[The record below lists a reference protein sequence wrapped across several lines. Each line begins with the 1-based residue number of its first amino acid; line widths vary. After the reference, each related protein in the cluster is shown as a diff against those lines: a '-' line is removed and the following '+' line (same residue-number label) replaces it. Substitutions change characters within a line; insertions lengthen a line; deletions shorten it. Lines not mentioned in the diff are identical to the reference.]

1 MKYIIEY
8 QTVGQGSP
16 HPWVDT
22 DDGVKTSK
30 DVTALNSSTLY
41 QFRVRASSKVPGEW
55 SDFVQAMTQGDGE
68 QQRCRQS
75 SQPCGGALCL
85 HFPPSYFF
93 FVLLC
98 QSGLDILS
106 PTTKAVAGR
115 PTGDGYQLLVAVVGS
130 VTVTCVTILLALLAL
145 FFIRKMLL
153 NRRRTFTYQSGSVRT
168 RRGEL
173 TPVWRRWLVMD
184 SCVFRARRLFCSL
197 IQEH

>member
-68 QQRCRQS
+68 QQRHLSDVVERS
-75 SQPCGGALCL
+75 VSI
-85 HFPPSYFF
+85 FPHLTFF
-93 FVLLC
+93 FSSL
-98 QSGLDILS
+98 
-106 PTTKAVAGR
+106 PTR
-115 PTGDGYQLLVAVVGS
+115 PGHP
-130 VTVTCVTILLALLAL
+130 
-145 FFIRKMLL
+145 KP
-153 NRRRTFTYQSGSVRT
+153 N
-168 RRGEL
+168 
-173 TPVWRRWLVMD
+173 
-184 SCVFRARRLFCSL
+184 
-197 IQEH
+197 H